1 MLKNSLVN
9 FTLLWILL
17 QVLVKVNCQMTP
29 FKPSVVR
36 CHTATL
42 IDNKLY
48 ILGGLD
54 LSNKPV
60 KEFFYLDISVSFDTQ
75 QLLWQD
81 LTNIN
86 MVPAHFDATSVKGGA
101 NNDTLFL
108 YGGATLVQTMALV
121 YTFDSQNIAWS
132 IPKIAGINDI
142 SRISRLSGIINR
154 DGKIYLYSG
163 HTINLNSGQESL
175 INAPTRRSHYGA
187 TLLPDNRIIY
197 IGGMSETT
205 ISDVALPL
213 SEVYIYDTIS
223 DSWRKEVTSGKIP
236 SDRGG
241 FSSILDLKNYN
252 WYVPKF
258 SGKIPS
264 PRAYHE
270 ANVIG
275 KYMVISF
282 GIGYN
287 KLVESD
293 ILLLDISNN
302 KEYVWTT
309 KFDLSVPKTS
319 PPPSSSSSSLSPS
332 LPLPSSSQL
341 SDSSSNN
348 SNSNIVGTIVGSLLS
363 GIIFLTIGCFFIYKW
378 NKNRQNHKTINENN
392 NYNNYSQKEQDI
404 PDYEQAI
411 DNNEQEIIKMPRNH
425 HGQEIILTPK
435 NENTTNHEPIIV
447 PANDYHGQEI
457 MQTPKNG
464 NSTNNELIITAPAVA
479 SDNNNYNY
487 GQEIISTSNND
498 RLSSQILK
506 DEILQAVKKEIAQT
520 LKNELQ
526 AVRDNNFDITKNNA
540 RQD

>member
-1 MLKNSLVN
+1 MLKNSSVN

-17 QVLVKVNCQMTP
+17 QVLVEVNCQMMP
-29 FKPSVVR
+29 FKPSVVW

-60 KEFFYLDISVSFDTQ
+60 KEFFYLDISVPFDTQ

-108 YGGATLVQTMALV
+108 YGGATTLVQPMALV
-121 YTFDSQNIAWS
+121 YTFDSQNISWS
-132 IPKIAGINDI
+132 IPKIAGINTI
-142 SRISRLSGIINR
+142 ARKSRLSGIINR

-163 HTINLNSGQESL
+163 RTAKDIANEMLILDTINLNLGKGSL

-223 DSWRKEVTSGKIP
+223 DSWSKEVTSGKIP

-241 FSSILDLKNYN
+241 FSSILDLDGQRIIIFGGYIINTNYLDTTLYVLDLNNYN

-302 KEYVWTT
+302 EEYVWTT
-309 KFDLSVPKTS
+309 SFNPSVPKSS
-319 PPPSSSSSSLSPS
+319 PPPSSTSPS
-332 LPLPSSSQL
+332 LPP
-341 SDSSSNN
+341 SNN
-348 SNSNIVGTIVGSLLS
+348 SSDNSKMAGAIVGSLLS
-363 GIIFLTIGCFFIYKW
+363 GIFLSVGGFFLYKW
-378 NKNRQNHKTINENN
+378 NKKRQSQNNNN
-392 NYNNYSQKEQDI
+392 NYNN
-404 PDYEQAI
+404 
-411 DNNEQEIIKMPRNH
+411 
-425 HGQEIILTPK
+425 HGQEEKAIPTESSK
-435 NENTTNHEPIIV
+435 NENITNHEVVSAIV
-447 PANDYHGQEI
+447 NND
-457 MQTPKNG
+457 
-464 NSTNNELIITAPAVA
+464 
-479 SDNNNYNY
+479 NYY
-487 GQEIISTSNND
+487 GQEVVTTPTNND
-498 RLSSQILK
+498 GFKFFKFLN
-506 DEILQAVKKEIAQT
+506 KK
-520 LKNELQ
+520 
-526 AVRDNNFDITKNNA
+526 
-540 RQD
+540 

>member
-17 QVLVKVNCQMTP
+17 QVLVEVNCQMTP
-29 FKPSVVR
+29 FKPSVVW

-54 LSNKPV
+54 L
-60 KEFFYLDISVSFDTQ
+60 T
-75 QLLWQD
+75 
-81 LTNIN
+81 
-86 MVPAHFDATSVKGGA
+86 HFDATSVKGGA

-121 YTFDSQNIAWS
+121 YTFDSQNITWS
-132 IPKIAGINDI
+132 IPKIAGISDI
-142 SRISRLSGIINR
+142 SKISRLSGIINH

-163 HTINLNSGQESL
+163 RTANDTIVNEMLILDTINLNSGQGSL

-241 FSSILDLKNYN
+241 FSSILDLDGQRIIIFGGYIINTNYLDTTLYVLDLKNYN

-293 ILLLDISNN
+293 IYYLN
-302 KEYVWTT
+302 KEYIWTT

-404 PDYEQAI
+404 HDYEQAI

-457 MQTPKNG
+457 MQTPTNG

-506 DEILQAVKKEIAQT
+506 DEILQAVKQEIAQT

-526 AVRDNNFDITKNNA
+526 AVRDNNFDITKKK
-540 RQD
+540 